1 MSRFRPDRVP
11 EWVRMILLTVL
22 VTVMR
27 LVIVAYV
34 LATIWLVATGQ
45 LEV

>member
-1 MSRFRPDRVP
+1 VSRFRPERVP
-11 EWVRMILLTVL
+11 GWIKMTFLVVL

-27 LVIVAYV
+27 LVIIAYV
-34 LATIWLVATGQ
+34 LATIWLVATGR